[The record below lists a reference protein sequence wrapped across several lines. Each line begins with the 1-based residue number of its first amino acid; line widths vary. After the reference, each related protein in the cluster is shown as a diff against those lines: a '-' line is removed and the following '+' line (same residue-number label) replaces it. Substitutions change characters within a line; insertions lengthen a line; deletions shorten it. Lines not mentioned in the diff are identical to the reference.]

1 MSVRVRPARP
11 DDSSFIELLGLATA
25 LDTVSPVRTVSQRAA
40 EAAFHRLL
48 AFCND
53 RPGTVSL
60 VAERAETPA
69 GFLIMLTD
77 VPDEV
82 TQERQAFVAYV
93 AVREAD
99 RGHGVGRALMHAA
112 MAEGRKRDLPF
123 ISLMVSA
130 GNASAR
136 ALYESEH
143 FMNERVLMSRPL
155 ESLGPRR

>member
-11 DDSSFIELLGLATA
+11 DDNNFIEVLGLATA
-25 LDTVSPVRTVSQRAA
+25 LDTVSPVRAVSRAA
-40 EAAFHRLL
+40 AESAFRRLL
-48 AFCND
+48 AFCKD

-60 VAERAETPA
+60 VAERAGVLA

-77 VPDEV
+77 MPDEV

-99 RGHGVGRALMHAA
+99 QGHGVGRALLHAA
-112 MAEGRKRDLPF
+112 MAEGERRNLPF

-130 GNASAR
+130 DNLRAK

-143 FMNERVLMSRPL
+143 FMNERVLMSRAL
-155 ESLGPRR
+155 TASRSAR

>member
-11 DDSSFIELLGLATA
+11 DDSNFIEVLGLATA
-25 LDTVSPVRTVSQRAA
+25 LDTVSPVRSISRPSA
-40 EAAFHRLL
+40 EAAFRRLL

-53 RPGTVSL
+53 RPGTVLL
-60 VAERAETPA
+60 VAERDDTPA

-77 VPDEV
+77 LPDEV

-93 AVREAD
+93 AVREAE
-99 RGHGVGRALMHAA
+99 RSRGVGRALMQAA
-112 MAEGRKRDLPF
+112 IAEGQRRQLPY

-130 GNASAR
+130 ANQSAR

-155 ESLGPRR
+155 QGQAAR

>member
-11 DDSSFIELLGLATA
+11 DDSSFIEVLGLATA
-25 LDTVSPVRTVSQRAA
+25 LDTVSPLRAISRYAA

-60 VAERAETPA
+60 IAERSETPA

-77 VPDEV
+77 MPDEV

-93 AVREAD
+93 AVREVD

-112 MAEGRKRDLPF
+112 MVEGQKRNRPY

-130 GNASAR
+130 DNATAR
-136 ALYESEH
+136 KLYESEH

-155 ESLGPRR
+155 ESLGP

>member
-25 LDTVSPVRTVSQRAA
+25 LDTVSPVRAISRHAA

-60 VAERAETPA
+60 IAERADMPA

-77 VPDEV
+77 MPDEV

-93 AVREAD
+93 AVRESD
-99 RGHGVGRALMHAA
+99 RRHGVGRALVHAA
-112 MAEGRKRDLPF
+112 MEEGRRRKLPY

-130 GNASAR
+130 DNATAQ
-136 ALYESEH
+136 ALYASEH
-143 FMNERVLMSRPL
+143 FMQERILMGRPL
-155 ESLGPRR
+155 EISGSLR

>member
-11 DDSSFIELLGLATA
+11 DDSGFIEVLGLATA
-25 LDTVSPVRTVSQRAA
+25 LDTVSPLRAISRYAA

-53 RPGTVSL
+53 RPDAVSL
-60 VAERAETPA
+60 IAERSETPA

-77 VPDEV
+77 MPDEV
-82 TQERQAFVAYV
+82 TQERQAFVAYL

-99 RGHGVGRALMHAA
+99 RGHGVGRALLHAA
-112 MAEGRKRDLPF
+112 MAEGQKRNLPY

-130 GNASAR
+130 DNSTAR

-155 ESLGPRR
+155 ESLAP